1 MALRIIEDTDL
12 VDRGVLGQDEVPGYT
27 ARRMQEAV
35 EDIVRNIA
43 IPKINEVILYL
54 AEKGATKED
63 LQNLLIEAGNVTRV
77 FGRAGDVVAQEGDY
91 KYWQVGA
98 APEKHA
104 EQHKAK
110 GADPI
115 NAEDIGAAKTEHSHG
130 NITFDGKIGETN
142 GKILMTGL
150 NGIIE
155 AQPKEN
161 CGFAIPPTVA
171 NIAGEFTAE
180 DNKTYFGNKITNFI
194 FNCDESKTA
203 SCHGWV
209 TFGQRGTVEMNDFD
223 FIDDADDIKNAP
235 NDSRWEFDLE
245 YGCLIV
251 RKRSE

>member
-1 MALRIIEDTDL
+1 MELRIIEDADYEDL
-12 VDRGVLGQDEVPGYT
+12 GVRKQSEVPGLS
-27 ARRMQEAV
+27 AEEMKKSV
-35 EDIVRNIA
+35 EEIA
-43 IPKINEVILYL
+43 IFAIKKINEVILYL

-63 LQNLLIEAGNVTRV
+63 LQSLLLEAGSVTRV
-77 FGRAGDVVAQEGDY
+77 FGRAGNVVAQDGDY
-91 KYWQVGA
+91 RPDQVGA
-98 APEKHA
+98 APKEHA
-104 EQHKAK
+104 KQHKAN
-110 GADPI
+110 GEDPI
-115 NAEDIGAAKTEHSHG
+115 SAEDIGAAKTEHSHG

-150 NGIIE
+150 NGIVE

-180 DNKTYFGNKITNFI
+180 NNKTYFGDKITNFI

-209 TFGQRGTVEMNDFD
+209 TFGQRKTVEMNGFD